1 MNEAEL
7 RQYFVDVCC
16 SYHGYNEADGSFR
29 KIIDVYNSIKPLP
42 IGYRVSYGDAW
53 CAAYVSAMAWLCELT
68 DIIYP
73 ECGCDRMIALYK
85 KAGRWQEADGYIPKL
100 GDIIFYDWE
109 DSGAGDNMG
118 SSDHVGVVVKAN
130 DSYLTIIEGNISDGV
145 GYRDIVVNGKFI
157 RGYGLPNF
165 AKDNNVPTT
174 APAEER
180 TEPVSASESCV
191 VTLPVLRKGNVSK
204 SVRKAQELLIGEK
217 ISVGVDGADGDYG
230 LNTYKAAVEF
240 QKKNGLTAD
249 GIIGADTWS
258 ALLK

>member
-1 MNEAEL
+1 MNEKEL
-7 RQYFVDVCC
+7 NQYFVDVCC
-16 SYHGYNEADGSFR
+16 SYYGYNEADGSFR
-29 KIIDVYNSIKPLP
+29 KIIDIYNSIKPLP
-42 IGYRVSYGDAW
+42 VGYRVSYNDPW
-53 CAAYVSAMAWLCELT
+53 CASYISAMAQICELT
-68 DIIYP
+68 DIIFP
-73 ECGCDRMIALYK
+73 ECSCDRMINLYK
-85 KAGRWQEADGYIPKL
+85 KAGRWQEADGYIPKP

-109 DSGAGDNMG
+109 DSGVGDNRG
-118 SSDHVGVVVKAN
+118 SADHVGVVVSVSGNSIKVV
-130 DSYLTIIEGNISDGV
+130 EGNISNSV
-145 GYRDIVVNGKFI
+145 GYRNIAVNGKFI
-157 RGYGLPNF
+157 RGYGLPNY
-165 AKDNNVPTT
+165 AKDINVPIK

-230 LNTYKAAVEF
+230 NNTFKAAVEF
-240 QKKNGLTAD
+240 QKRNGLSAD